1 MTSDRSNGGA
11 PAGSATQEA
20 QELGAEA
27 GRIAAELKELL
38 GLEAELAK
46 AEVNEATA
54 KTVRGVA
61 LGVGAL
67 VFADMAL
74 IFLFLTLMF
83 AIDTQLPLWAA
94 ALITTLVIASIAGIL
109 GLLARQF
116 LRSVSFVPRRFIR
129 NVKEDSVWARSLMRS
144 RAR

>member
-1 MTSDRSNGGA
+1 MTSDRSNGDA

-20 QELGAEA
+20 RELGAEA
-27 GRIAAELKELL
+27 GRIAAELRELL
-38 GLEAELAK
+38 GLEAELAQ
-46 AEVNEATA
+46 AEVSEATG

-61 LGVGAL
+61 FGVGAL
-67 VFADMAL
+67 VLADMAL

-94 ALITTLVIASIAGIL
+94 ALITTLIIAVIVGIL
-109 GLLARQF
+109 GLVARKF
-116 LRSVSFVPRRFIR
+116 LRDVSFVPRRFIR
-129 NVKEDSVWARSLMRS
+129 NVKEDSVWAKSLMTS